1 MFNSTD
7 NRIKIVADAVAS
19 SAFWIVKKR
28 YAMLKVYNIED
39 NKDTNDME
47 IKGLDVVRSSY
58 PKKFRDFMKS
68 VLDDILRGTSNTE
81 LNKKMLE
88 FKRTMKTFNL
98 EDIAKNTSVRFAGKK
113 APFINFDPP
122 GRQVF
127 NFIKGSTAQCK
138 ASLAYNDMLKH
149 YDIKNTEPIMTGGKI
164 KWAYLKPN
172 PFGLDGLAFKD
183 DGHDPKVIMDFIY
196 MYIDRTKIWNAELE
210 RKLKDFYTALK
221 WELYNEDS
229 DTINK
234 FFTSN

>member
-1 MFNSTD
+1 
-7 NRIKIVADAVAS
+7 
-19 SAFWIVKKR
+19 
-28 YAMLKVYNIED
+28 
-39 NKDTNDME
+39 
-47 IKGLDVVRSSY
+47 
-58 PKKFRDFMKS
+58 
-68 VLDDILRGTSNTE
+68 
-81 LNKKMLE
+81 
-88 FKRTMKTFNL
+88 
-98 EDIAKNTSVRFAGKK
+98 
-113 APFINFDPP
+113 
-122 GRQVF
+122 
-127 NFIKGSTAQCK
+127 
-138 ASLAYNDMLKH
+138 
-149 YDIKNTEPIMTGGKI
+149 MTGGKI